1 MKNLWLAGVIA
12 LSPAFMHYALAVE
25 QNETSVNDT
34 GIGEQISDSQK
45 SRQDSRQ
52 YSEVP
57 LTAGY
62 DKSGGKGFF
71 IRSEDSQFRLNIGAY
86 TQARY
91 DINWREAPVG
101 EDDVTKGFS
110 FNRTKLFFQGE
121 FTPLFNYH
129 FRFSLDDEGNTDIM
143 IAFLQYNISNKW
155 NLRVGRQYFA
165 TTREDWMWGDD
176 IMTTEFSAH
185 DTTFALG
192 AANGLQAIYQAGQQ
206 RFWFGLSDGSAAAQ
220 AAASEEQSDLAL
232 NGRWEYQLSGSDWSV
247 WDDIIGRKGRSQG
260 VLLGLGGAYQLE
272 KDTSVL
278 DRVAQLNADISFN
291 GDGYQAILAASWT
304 RHEPRAGDAYN
315 NYGIFAQGGYFFTA
329 HTQTYAQYNLISPG
343 DQPGDLETF
352 HSISA
357 GVNYFPFIWAN
368 RWKFSTEI
376 AHMFDTLNK
385 TIVAPS
391 TSLGWLESDE
401 PGQTYLRLQAQFGF

>member
-1 MKNLWLAGVIA
+1 MKNLWIAGVIL
-12 LSPAFMHYALAVE
+12 LSPAFIPYTLAVE
-25 QNETSVNDT
+25 RNETSGND
-34 GIGEQISDSQK
+34 GGVGEQVSDSQE
-45 SRQDSRQ
+45 SGQDSRQ
-52 YSEVP
+52 ISEVP

-62 DKSGGKGFF
+62 DKSGGGGFF

-121 FTPLFNYH
+121 YTPLFDYH

-143 IAFLQYNISNKW
+143 IAFLQYNMGNKW
-155 NLRVGRQYFA
+155 NLRVGRQYMA

-192 AANGLQAIYQAGQQ
+192 AANGFQAHYQVKQQ
-206 RFWFGLSDGSAAAQ
+206 RFWFGLSDGSAAAK

-232 NGRWEYQLSGSDWSV
+232 SGRWEYQLSGSDWSV
-247 WDDIIGRKGRSQG
+247 WEDIIGRKGRSQG
-260 VLLGLGGAYQLE
+260 VLLGLGAGYQFE
-272 KDTSVL
+272 KDTSIL

-304 RHEPRAGDAYN
+304 RHEPEVGDAYN
-315 NYGIFAQGGYFFTA
+315 NYGMFAQGGYFFTT
-329 HTQTYAQYNLISPG
+329 HMQTYAQYNLISPG

-357 GVNYFPFIWAN
+357 GVNYFPIIWAN

-385 TIVAPS
+385 TIVAPP

-401 PGQTYLRLQAQFGF
+401 AGQTYLRFQAQFGF